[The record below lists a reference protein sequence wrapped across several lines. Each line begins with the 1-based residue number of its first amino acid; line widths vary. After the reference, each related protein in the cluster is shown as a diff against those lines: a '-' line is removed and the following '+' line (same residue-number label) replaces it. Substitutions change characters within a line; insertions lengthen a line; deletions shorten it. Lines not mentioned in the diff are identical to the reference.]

1 MTVKVV
7 TDSTSD
13 ISAEVVQELGITVV
27 PLYVHFGKETY
38 QDGVDLSA
46 DEFYRRLMTEPELPK
61 TSAPSS
67 GAFTETYERLAAETD
82 EIISIHISTKL
93 SATYNSALVGKSGMK
108 VDCRVEV
115 IDSLSATIGL
125 GILVIDAAKA
135 ALAGKSLD
143 EVTAMV
149 AEIIPRTHC
158 IAVVDTMD
166 YLYKG
171 GRIGKAQALLGSAL
185 NIKPLI
191 AIQDGEIYPL
201 GRVRGLPKAIAR
213 IIELASKFHNIS
225 EMALAHTTTPDEL
238 EVVAERL
245 APLFPHG
252 RIYKSRCGPTI
263 GTYLGPGC
271 LVLAVIEEGN
281 QN

>member
-13 ISAEVVQELGITVV
+13 ILAEVAQELGITVV
-27 PLYVHFGKETY
+27 PLYVHFGHETY

-108 VDCRVEV
+108 VGCRVEV
-115 IDSLSATIGL
+115 IDSLSATIELGL
-125 GILVIDAAKA
+125 LVIDAAKA
-135 ALAGKSLD
+135 ALAGENLD
-143 EVTAMV
+143 EITAMV
-149 AEIIPRTHC
+149 AQNVPRTHC
-158 IAVVDTMD
+158 IGIVDTLD

-185 NIKPLI
+185 NIKPVLT
-191 AIQDGEIYPL
+191 IQDGEVYPM

-213 IIELASKFHNIS
+213 IIELASKFHNIR
-225 EMALAHTTTPDEL
+225 EMALAHATTPDEL
-238 EVVAERL
+238 EVLAERL
-245 APLFPHG
+245 APLFPQGH
-252 RIYKSRCGPTI
+252 IYKSRCGPTI

-271 LVLAVIEEGN
+271 LVIAVIEQGN
-281 QN
+281 QH

>member
-7 TDSTSD
+7 TDSTAD
-13 ISAEVVQELGITVV
+13 IPAEVAQELGITVV
-27 PLYVHFGKETY
+27 PLYVHFGHETY
-38 QDGVDLSA
+38 QDGIDLSA
-46 DEFYRRLMTEPELPK
+46 DEFYRRLMTEPALPK

-82 EIISIHISTKL
+82 EILSIHISTKL

-108 VDCRVEV
+108 VNCRVEV
-115 IDSLSATIGL
+115 IDSLSVTIGL
-125 GILVIDAAKA
+125 GILVIAAAKA

-143 EVTAMV
+143 EVTAIV
-149 AEIIPRTHC
+149 AETIPRTHC
-158 IAVVDTMD
+158 IAIVDTLD

-185 NIKPLI
+185 NIKPVLV
-191 AIQDGEIYPL
+191 IQDGEVYPV

-213 IIELASKFHNIS
+213 IIELASKFHNIG
-225 EMALAHTTTPDEL
+225 EMILAYTTTPDEL
-238 EVVAERL
+238 ELLAERL

-252 RIYKSRCGPTI
+252 RIYKSRCGSTI
-263 GTYLGPGC
+263 GTYLGPGS
-271 LVLAVIEEGN
+271 LILAVIEEGN
-281 QN
+281 QH